1 LVRQSVVFTSIPI
14 TVLPLEERGRGL
26 WIGNIETGQE
36 VAK

>member
-1 LVRQSVVFTSIPI
+1 VRPRAVFTSIPI
-14 TVLPLEERGRGL
+14 TVLPLEERCRGV